1 MDDSRKTRS
10 EMWKGARRG
19 TGWALGIGGVVSV
32 AALLRDGPRE
42 TVKAMMKA
50 GMRGREVAAELSEQV
65 QDLYAEA
72 QSERFPAPDL
82 TDADR
87 SGSE

>member
-1 MDDSRKTRS
+1 MDDKPKAGS

-19 TGWALGIGGVVSV
+19 AGWTLGAGAVVSV

-42 TVKAMMKA
+42 TIKAAMKA
-50 GMRGREVAAELSEQV
+50 SMRGREVAAELSEQA

-72 QSERFPAPDL
+72 QAERSTEPSSD
-82 TDADR
+82 DD
-87 SGSE
+87 

>member
-1 MDDSRKTRS
+1 MDDKPKMGS

-19 TGWALGIGGVVSV
+19 AGWALGVGGVVSV

-42 TVKAMMKA
+42 TVKATMKA
-50 GMRGREVAAELSEQV
+50 AMRGQEVAAELGEQV

-72 QSERFPAPDL
+72 RSERFAEAEPAGD
-82 TDADR
+82 
-87 SGSE
+87 